1 MPFAWMLNIVWIALA
16 VVVLVFFLSRL
27 LKARLPF
34 GLIGS
39 MILTLLVS
47 QGLLFWLSNNTLPTL
62 NNAQRNVWLTVTFLL
77 GLSTILRAIKW
88 TLLELL
94 VNRRSVKIPPFLLD
108 ISEWFIMLFVILLTI
123 RLVFGVEL
131 TGLLVTS
138 TVASAIIG
146 LALQDTL
153 GNLISGISLQI
164 EAPFSADDWVEI
176 DGIEGIIVRQNWRT
190 LTLLTREDHR
200 VMLTNSTVAESKI
213 INYSRPTNRQIQTV
227 YLTLSES
234 YSPNLVKRTLV
245 EAVTGLEEVILHPR
259 LRSHVVS
266 MQDGCVTYGLSYW
279 LDDYSDKVVMRD
291 KVLTRAW
298 FTLHRAGIHIPDP
311 TGDYKVSL
319 VPEKA
324 SQLALEARQ
333 ERLFDMMNS
342 LHWLD
347 VLSESQLRQLAS
359 RTAVSTYT
367 SGEQLVKQG
376 DPGDSL
382 FIINKGAVSVYV
394 RSADGRSV
402 YANQL
407 NAGDF
412 FGEMSLLTGEAR
424 SASIRANE
432 ETEVIIIDKEAFATV
447 LTQDPTILERFV
459 TALERRQEGIS
470 QRLQED
476 SAMRR
481 REMENGRDAFIQ
493 RIRRYLRVP

>member
-1 MPFAWMLNIVWIALA
+1 MPFAWMLNVVWIALA
-16 VVVLVFFLSRL
+16 VVVLVIFLSRL
-27 LKARLPF
+27 LKTRLPF

-39 MILTLLVS
+39 LALTFLVS
-47 QGLLFWLSNNTLPTL
+47 QGLLFWLNSDTLPAL
-62 NNAQRNVWLTVTFLL
+62 NNAQRNVWLAVTFLL

-108 ISEWFIMLFVILLTI
+108 ITEWFIMLVVILLTI

-164 EAPFSADDWVEI
+164 EAPFSVDDWVEI

-227 YLTLSES
+227 YLTLSET
-234 YSPNLVKRTLV
+234 YSPNLVKNVLV
-245 EAVTGLEEVILHPR
+245 DAVNGLDDVTLHPR

-279 LDDYSDKVVMRD
+279 LDDYSDKIVTRD

-298 FTLHRAGIHIPDP
+298 FSLHRAGIHIPDP
-311 TGDYKVSL
+311 TGNFKL
-319 VPEKA
+319 NMVPENA
-324 SQLALEARQ
+324 QQQVHQHQQ
-333 ERLFDMMNS
+333 ERLFEAMRS
-342 LHWLD
+342 LEWLEA
-347 VLSESQLRQLAS
+347 LNESQLRQLAN

-367 SGEQLVKQG
+367 GGEQLVKQG

-382 FIINKGAVSVYV
+382 FIIKSGSVSVYV
-394 RSADGRSV
+394 RAEDGRSV

-424 SASIRANE
+424 AASIRANE
-432 ETEVIIIDKEAFATV
+432 ETEVIIIDKEAFSNV
-447 LTQDPTILERFV
+447 LAQDPTILDRFLA
-459 TALERRQEGIS
+459 ALERRQQGIS
-470 QRLQED
+470 QSLQQD

>member
-1 MPFAWMLNIVWIALA
+1 
-16 VVVLVFFLSRL
+16 
-27 LKARLPF
+27 
-34 GLIGS
+34 
-39 MILTLLVS
+39 
-47 QGLLFWLSNNTLPTL
+47 
-62 NNAQRNVWLTVTFLL
+62 
-77 GLSTILRAIKW
+77 
-88 TLLELL
+88 
-94 VNRRSVKIPPFLLD
+94 
-108 ISEWFIMLFVILLTI
+108 
-123 RLVFGVEL
+123 
-131 TGLLVTS
+131 
-138 TVASAIIG
+138 
-146 LALQDTL
+146 
-153 GNLISGISLQI
+153 
-164 EAPFSADDWVEI
+164 
-176 DGIEGIIVRQNWRT
+176 
-190 LTLLTREDHR
+190 
-200 VMLTNSTVAESKI
+200 MLTNSTVAKSKI

-234 YSPNLVKRTLV
+234 YSPNLVKKTLV
-245 EAVTGLEEVILHPR
+245 EAVMGLEEVMLHPR

-298 FTLHRAGIHIPDP
+298 FTLHRVGIHIPDP
-311 TGDYKVSL
+311 TGDYRVSL
-319 VPEKA
+319 VPEEA
-324 SQLALEARQ
+324 SKLALEARQ
-333 ERLFDMMNS
+333 GHLFSTMES

-347 VLSESQLRQLAS
+347 VLSESQLRQLAN
-359 RTAVSTYT
+359 RADVSTYT
-367 SGEQLVKQG
+367 TGEQLVKQG

-382 FIINKGAVSVYV
+382 FIINKGSVSVYV

-407 NAGDF
+407 SAGDF

-424 SASIRANE
+424 AASIRANE
-432 ETEVIIIDKEAFATV
+432 ETEVITIDKEAFANV

-459 TALERRQEGIS
+459 AALERRQEGIS

>member
-1 MPFAWMLNIVWIALA
+1 MPFAWMLNVVWIALA
-16 VVVLVFFLSRL
+16 VVILVIFLSRL
-27 LKARLPF
+27 LKTRFPF

-39 MILTLLVS
+39 IALTLLVS
-47 QGLLFWLSNNTLPTL
+47 QGLLFWLNSDTLPTL
-62 NNAQRNVWLTVTFLL
+62 SSIQRDVWLATAFLL
-77 GLSTILRAIKW
+77 GLNTILRSIKW
-88 TLLELL
+88 LLLELL
-94 VNRRSVKIPPFLLD
+94 VNRRSVKVPPFLLD
-108 ISEWFIMLFVILLTI
+108 ISEWFIMIIVVLAMI

-131 TGLLVTS
+131 TALLVTS

-153 GNLISGISLQI
+153 GNLISGISLQV
-164 EAPFSADDWVEI
+164 EAPFSVDDWVEI

-200 VMLTNSTVAESKI
+200 VMLTNSTVAKSKI

-227 YLTLSES
+227 YLTLSET
-234 YSPNLVKRTLV
+234 YSPNLVKNVLV
-245 EAVTGLEEVILHPR
+245 EAVHGLEDVMLHPR

-279 LDDYSDKVVMRD
+279 LDDYSDKIITRD

-311 TGDYKVSL
+311 TGNFKL
-319 VPEKA
+319 NMIPENA
-324 SQLALEARQ
+324 HQQAQHSQQ
-333 ERLFDMMNS
+333 ERLFEAMRS
-342 LHWLD
+342 LDWLEA
-347 VLSESQLRQLAS
+347 LNESQLQQLAN

-367 SGEQLVKQG
+367 TGEQLVKQG

-382 FIINKGAVSVYV
+382 FIIKSGSVSVYV
-394 RSADGRSV
+394 RSEDGRSV

-424 SASIRANE
+424 AASIRANE
-432 ETEVIIIDKEAFATV
+432 ETEVIIIDKEAFSNV
-447 LTQDPTILERFV
+447 LTQDPTILDRFLA
-459 TALERRQEGIS
+459 ALERRQQGIS
-470 QRLQED
+470 QSLQQD

-481 REMENGRDAFIQ
+481 REMGNGRDAFIQ